1 MKIFHA
7 MDEQSSV
14 VSKEDKEKM
23 AILKLVD
30 VGKYVKNVGIRD
42 GQFYVIAE
50 NNTDEIYLEYKEA
63 VGNINNAMM
72 EKMDFRIMAQKGI
85 EYNTKKANAM
95 KKFMEIPRD

>member
-1 MKIFHA
+1 MYSQDYDGALMQTTSEHPNLKIHWSYVA
-7 MDEQSSV
+7 QP
-14 VSKEDKEKM
+14 
-23 AILKLVD
+23 
-30 VGKYVKNVGIRD
+30 YVKNVGIRD

-63 VGNINNAMM
+63 VGNINSAMM